1 MNSRASTIRMPLQ
14 VALGTTATVA
24 ALLGGPAGCVYFI
37 ALAVASTVGWPIGIA
52 LFGSHPVAVI
62 TGSVAGYGLTAL
74 ALWTGTTARV
84 LLVGGFVWIAMAVC
98 GWLTVRRRDG
108 PLVPLPEWAPSTTW
122 SLAAALVLTGIL
134 VVPPFARVGAR
145 DPDGTRLYRA
155 YFTADFIWH
164 MGLTAE
170 LEKGDI
176 PPRNPYLR
184 GERLHYYWTYF
195 LPPATAVR
203 VAPRFPVADALKV
216 TALFASLLF
225 VASIFALVWTAV
237 PRGPLVF
244 IALAFGL
251 LCASFEGTY
260 ALYDLWQRG
269 RALSG
274 VADLNIDAMSA
285 WRFGGLRIDG
295 LARAMWYNP
304 QHSMSLALALPALG
318 TVSAGGAA
326 ISATASLFV
335 GVCLA
340 LSMTFNPFVGVL
352 IAATYGG
359 AVVVDAWR
367 SRLGIRQVVVHAIA
381 PAPMVLAF
389 GWSIANQVAE
399 GAGGAI
405 RFGLGGPAANHPLQS
420 MVLSLGPLLCAA
432 AAGLL
437 ALRGA
442 GASRLVPAA
451 LGSVI
456 ATVAMFGMR
465 LSVDEFWVGF
475 RTGHILQV
483 LMIVLAAAGLARAR
497 GWWLA
502 GVLAGLALVGVPTTL
517 IDYRNAQDTG
527 NRRMGPG
534 FHWTVLISPDE
545 QAGLEWIRTRT
556 PPTAIVQMDPLV
568 RGRETWSLIPSFAER
583 RMAAGLPISLLNTPE
598 YRDRSSQ
605 VREMYATADAQAGWQ
620 LARRL
625 GIEYVYVDRV
635 ERAAYPGGMAK
646 FDAAPS
652 LFRSAF
658 RSGEVGVWRVVP
670 PGSSPPDDTTS
681 R

>member
-1 MNSRASTIRMPLQ
+1 MNRPSSGRILLA
-14 VALGTTATVA
+14 ATVVTA
-24 ALLGGPAGCVYFI
+24 AVIAGVLAGPAGCIYSIILV
-37 ALAVASTVGWPIGIA
+37 VATTAGWPLGIA
-52 LFGSHPVAVI
+52 LFGSHPVGII
-62 TGSVAGYGLTAL
+62 TGSTVGYGLTSL
-74 ALWTGTTARV
+74 ALWTGMSTQS
-84 LLVGGFVWIAMAVC
+84 LLVGDLVWIAVAVA
-98 GWLTVRRRDG
+98 GWLAVRRRRI
-108 PLVPLPEWAPSTTW
+108 PLVALPEWDASTSW
-122 SLAAALVLTGIL
+122 SLGAVLALTMLL

-170 LEKGDI
+170 LEKGDM

-195 LPPATAVR
+195 LAPATAVQAASR
-203 VAPRFPVADALKV
+203 LPVADALKV
-216 TALFASLLF
+216 TALVASFLF
-225 VASIFALVWTAV
+225 VASIFATAWIAV
-237 PRGPLVF
+237 PRGPIVLASV
-244 IALAFGL
+244 AFGL
-251 LCASFEGTY
+251 LAASFEGTY

-318 TVSAGGAA
+318 AVSAGGAA
-326 ISATASLFV
+326 IPATASLLV

-367 SRLGIRQVVVHAIA
+367 NHLGIRKVVVHVVAA
-381 PAPMVLAF
+381 APMVLAF
-389 GWSIANQVAE
+389 GWSVANQVAE

-420 MVLSLGPLLCAA
+420 LVLSLGPLLCAA

-437 ALRGA
+437 AFRGP
-442 GASRLVPAA
+442 GASRLVPVA

-483 LMIVLAAAGLARAR
+483 LMIALVAAGLARTR
-497 GWWLA
+497 GRWLA
-502 GVLAGLALVGVPTTL
+502 AALTGLALLGVPTTL
-517 IDYRNAQDTG
+517 IDYRNAQDTA

-534 FHWTVLISPDE
+534 FHWTVQVSPDE
-545 QAGLEWIRTRT
+545 QAGLEWIRTHT
-556 PPTAIVQMDPLV
+556 PSTAIVQMDPLA

-598 YRDRSSQ
+598 YRDRSGQ
-605 VREMYATADAQAGWQ
+605 VRAMYASTDAQAAWQ

-625 GIEYVYVDRV
+625 RIEYIYADRV
-635 ERAAYPGGMAK
+635 ERAAYPDGIAK

-658 RSGEVGVWRVVP
+658 RSGDVAVWCVLA
-670 PGSSPPDDTTS
+670 PGSSPPEDTTS

>member
-1 MNSRASTIRMPLQ
+1 MKSRISTAWI
-14 VALGTTATVA
+14 
-24 ALLGGPAGCVYFI
+24 LLGAAVATAAILAGVLAGGAGCIYFI
-37 ALAVASTVGWPIGIA
+37 ALVAACTVGWPLGIA
-52 LFGSHPVAVI
+52 LFGSHPVAII
-62 TGSVAGYGLTAL
+62 TGSTVGYGLTSL
-74 ALWTGTTARV
+74 ALWVGMSTHS
-84 LLVGGFVWIAMAVC
+84 LLIGDLVWIGVAVI
-98 GWLTVRRRDG
+98 GWLVVRRRRF
-108 PLVPLPEWAPSTTW
+108 PLVTLPEWDASTSW
-122 SLAAALVLTGIL
+122 SLAAALALTVFL
-134 VVPPFARVGAR
+134 VVPPFARVGTR

-170 LEKGDI
+170 LEKGEV

-203 VAPRFPVADALKV
+203 AAPRLPVADALKV
-216 TALFASLLF
+216 TALVAAFLF
-225 VASIFALVWTAV
+225 VASIFATAWIAV
-237 PRGPLVF
+237 PRGPIVLASV
-244 IALAFGL
+244 AFGL
-251 LCASFEGTY
+251 IAASFEGTY
-260 ALYDLWQRG
+260 ALFDLWQRG

-318 TVSAGGAA
+318 AVSAGGAA
-326 ISATASLFV
+326 IPATASLLV

-359 AVVVDAWR
+359 AVVVDTWR

-381 PAPMVLAF
+381 VAPMVLAF
-389 GWSIANQVAE
+389 GWSIANEVAE

-420 MVLSLGPLLCAA
+420 MVLSLGPLLCAG

-437 ALRGA
+437 ALRGP

-451 LGSVI
+451 LGSLI

-483 LMIVLAAAGLARAR
+483 LMIVLVGAGLTLAR
-497 GWWLA
+497 GRWLA
-502 GVLAGLALVGVPTTL
+502 GALAGLALVGAPTTL
-517 IDYRNAQDTG
+517 IDYRNAQDTS

-534 FHWTVLISPDE
+534 FHWTVQMSADE
-545 QAGLEWIRTRT
+545 QAGLEWIRART
-556 PPTAIVQMDPLV
+556 PPTAIVQMDPLA

-598 YRDRSSQ
+598 YRDRSKQ
-605 VREMYATADAQAGWQ
+605 VREMYATADAQAAWR

-625 GIEYVYVDRV
+625 GIEYVYADRV
-635 ERAAYPGGMAK
+635 ERAAYPGGLGK
-646 FDAAPS
+646 FDAVPS

-658 RSGEVGVWRVVP
+658 RSGDVAVWRVLA
-670 PGSSPPDDTTS
+670 PGSSPPDETTS